1 VFREPDEVVRRCM
14 SQTCPAKIREAF
26 LHWGSR
32 KALNID
38 GLGEK
43 LVEQLV
49 DGRFAAD
56 VSDLYVLDQRR
67 DEVVALDRLGE
78 KSVANL
84 LDEIDRS
91 RKAGFDRVLYG
102 LGIRHVGDKTAA
114 ILASRFG
121 SMDRLSSAGVDEL
134 IEVPEIGPVVAE
146 TLVRFFGEPQNTA
159 LIDRLR
165 ELGLTM
171 DAEDTGEEA
180 VERVFAGQTIVVT
193 GALESWTREEVR
205 AMIEARGG
213 RVSSS
218 VSKKTAFV
226 LAGADPGSKLEKA
239 RALGVRVVDEVT
251 FRNTLL

>member
-1 VFREPDEVVRRCM
+1 
-14 SQTCPAKIREAF
+14 
-26 LHWGSR
+26 
-32 KALNID
+32 
-38 GLGEK
+38 
-43 LVEQLV
+43 
-49 DGRFAAD
+49 
-56 VSDLYVLDQRR
+56 
-67 DEVVALDRLGE
+67 
-78 KSVANL
+78 
-84 LDEIDRS
+84 
-91 RKAGFDRVLYG
+91 
-102 LGIRHVGDKTAA
+102 VGDKTAA
-114 ILASRFG
+114 ILAGRFG

-159 LIDRLR
+159 LINRLR
-165 ELGLTM
+165 VLGLTM

-180 VERVFAGQTIVVT
+180 VEPVFAGQTIVVT

-239 RALGVRVVDEVT
+239 RALGVRVVDEAT
-251 FRNTLL
+251 FRDTLL